1 MRCKLN
7 MILCSLLII
16 MVILT
21 GCSSS
26 SSDDLMKGINP
37 NNEKGMSQPMDS
49 KLNQAI
55 LDFTWKM
62 FKETS
67 NNEGNIMISPPS
79 VYFALAMTAN
89 GADGETKE

>member
-1 MRCKLN
+1 MRFKLAF
-7 MILCSLLII
+7 ILCLLFITMII
-16 MVILT
+16 FT
-21 GCSSS
+21 GCSY
-26 SSDDLMKGINP
+26 SDDLMKGINS

-62 FKETS
+62 FKDSS
-67 NNEGNIMISPPS
+67 NNEGNIMISSPS

-89 GADGETKE
+89 RR